1 MVAEACTSKFCCDSS
16 LGCFFSSCG
25 LYGGNT
31 CLSRLL
37 GDAGWLDTYPVGV
50 ASSLSCGTVDFVCH
64 GQSLPQQDPGSH
76 SHDHQ
81 NLACTSCTQTDTP
94 DGMRESSFGMWN
106 EWLELQTMPGST
118 LLLRRCIR
126 AYPRA
131 PRLPCPPLHLRI
143 NLRALSAAICR

>member
-64 GQSLPQQDPGSH
+64 GQSLPQQDPG
-76 SHDHQ
+76 Q
-81 NLACTSCTQTDTP
+81 PLP
-94 DGMRESSFGMWN
+94 RPPELGMHKLHADRH
-106 EWLELQTMPGST
+106 P
-118 LLLRRCIR
+118 RRHARVFVWDVERMAGIADDAR
-126 AYPRA
+126 
-131 PRLPCPPLHLRI
+131 
-143 NLRALSAAICR
+143 